1 MNFKTYEGK
10 IFIVE
15 DNETRLRRANDLS
28 KFAVYTA
35 SDVLPVGKNVGDFKS
50 LPKRTEVH
58 VTAVKAD
65 ASRTVFAFITPVD
78 PSRNLPSGWTK
89 ASNLL
94 GGLVNEI
101 VSLSPDNWVL
111 PPQGANFTV
120 TDAKALIRKG
130 SSDSQSTGKVIPK
143 NTFVLVTEQ
152 AGNLV
157 KVSQG
162 TVVDGQAKAGAEIGW
177 TKAANLTDGWSDFFA
192 TAAWAATDGPNSCWE
207 KGKFIGNRVL
217 ANIVG
222 MGSEMEQVTLAGLS
236 AYLKLKDAAAKK
248 NLSLQINSGF
258 RTFQRQE
265 SLFIAHEQ
273 GHGAL
278 AARPGFSNHQHGQA
292 FDLNTGGFDG
302 NPIYDWL
309 KKNGPKFGFIRTV
322 NREHWHW
329 EYRPGDAAELA
340 ARGEFK
346 TSSVKV

>member
-28 KFAVYTA
+28 KFAVYAA
-35 SDVLPVGKNVGDFKS
+35 SDALPVGKNVGDFKS
-50 LPKRTEVH
+50 LPKRTEVL

-65 ASRTVFAFITPVD
+65 VARTAFAFVTPVD

-89 ASNLL
+89 AANLL

-101 VSLSPDNWVL
+101 VSLSPDNWIL
-111 PPQGANFTV
+111 PPQGENFTV
-120 TDAKALIRKG
+120 TDAKALIRTGPPNLK
-130 SSDSQSTGKVIPK
+130 STGKVIPK

-152 AGNLV
+152 VANFV

-162 TVVDGQAKAGAEIGW
+162 AVVNGQAKAGDAIGW
-177 TKAANLTDGWSDFFA
+177 TSLANLTDGWSDFFG
-192 TAAWAATDGPNSCWE
+192 TDAWAVTDGPNSCWE

-258 RTFQRQE
+258 RTFQRQQ

-278 AARPGFSNHQHGQA
+278 AARAGFSNHQHGQA

-329 EYRPGDAAELA
+329 EYRPVEAAELA
-340 ARGEFK
+340 ANGGFK
-346 TSSVKV
+346 LPAVKV